1 MKGLDLKTTREIVG
15 KLKSGKFGLLSLAKE
30 YNISP
35 KIIIELPRLI
45 EKEEEKE
52 KAMKKTTIQ
61 QNKGLLIGKINYYLA
76 LLEET
81 INSEDV
87 DYANKFF
94 EYCHQYI
101 EALREL
107 KKEIRECKSKE
118 EFYILKDLAN
128 LYFSGIKV
136 RNGEIVDLEHPDE
149 KLLEWLHS

>member
-1 MKGLDLKTTREIVG
+1 MRLNLKEAKEIVG

-35 KIIIELPRLI
+35 KIIIELPKLI

-52 KAMKKTTIQ
+52 KARKKTTLQ

-81 INSEDV
+81 INSEDA
-87 DYANKFF
+87 DYTNKFL

-101 EALREL
+101 QALREL
-107 KKEIRECKSKE
+107 KKEIKECKGEE
-118 EFYILKDLAN
+118 EFYILENLAN

-136 RNGEIVDLEHPDE
+136 SNGEIVDFEPPDE
-149 KLLEWLHS
+149 RLLEWLHS

>member
-1 MKGLDLKTTREIVG
+1 MRLNLEEAKEIVK

-35 KIIIELPRLI
+35 KIIVELPKFI

-52 KAMKKTTIQ
+52 KARKKTTIQ

-81 INSEDV
+81 INSEDA
-87 DYANKFF
+87 DYTNKFL
-94 EYCHQYI
+94 EYSHQYI

-107 KKEIRECKSKE
+107 KKEIKECKGEE
-118 EFYILKDLAN
+118 EFYILENLAN

-136 RNGEIVDLEHPDE
+136 RNGEIVDLEPPDE
-149 KLLEWLHS
+149 RLLDWSHS

>member
-1 MKGLDLKTTREIVG
+1 MRLNLEEAKEIVK

-35 KIIIELPRLI
+35 KIIIELPKLI

-52 KAMKKTTIQ
+52 KARKKTTIQ

-81 INSEDV
+81 INSEDA
-87 DYANKFF
+87 DYTNKFL
-94 EYCHQYI
+94 EYSHQYI

-107 KKEIRECKSKE
+107 KKEIKECKGEE
-118 EFYILKDLAN
+118 EFYILENLAN

-136 RNGEIVDLEHPDE
+136 RNGEIVDLEPPDE
-149 KLLEWLHS
+149 RLLDWSHS